1 MLGIVVGFLERERV
15 VMEIA
20 GEVDIVVVK
29 RGRQSIPLE
38 VRVVLCNGT
47 SSSSSR
53 PHRPAT
59 GGGWG
64 VGGEGAALS
73 LYSYM
78 TLCI

>member
-38 VRVVLCNGT
+38 VRVVLCNET
-47 SSSSSR
+47 TSSSSR
-53 PHRPAT
+53 PYRPAT

-64 VGGEGAALS
+64 GGEREQHCPC
-73 LYSYM
+73 
-78 TLCI
+78 THI